1 MNSPLTINGQVA
13 FYQGKV
19 RDVYF
24 LEKGRLAI
32 VASDRISAFDH
43 ILPRAIPGKGQML
56 NDIAYHFLQATEHII
71 LNWSE
76 ALPHKSVT
84 IGKTAEPIKIEMVV
98 RGFLCG
104 HALRQY
110 TAGKRTL
117 CGASMPDGMLP
128 YQAFPQ
134 PIITPATKADHGEH
148 DEDISPREILNRG
161 MVSEDLWQ
169 KLSSVSLKLFAFGQ
183 QMASERGL
191 LLADTKYEF
200 GLIDGELILIDEIHT
215 PDSSRYFYADGFDEA
230 VSQGK
235 PPKHLSKEFVREWL
249 MSKGFQGREGDV
261 MPVMEDEDVQ
271 LIRDRY
277 MELYETMLGRPFH
290 EESMDN
296 LQETI
301 NSFLQN

>member
-1 MNSPLTINGQVA
+1 MGLPLTLNGQVG

-24 LEKGRLAI
+24 LDKGRLAI

-71 LNWSE
+71 SNWSE

-84 IGKTAEPIKIEMVV
+84 TGKTAEPIKIEMVV

-110 TAGKRTL
+110 TAGERTL

-161 MVSEDLWQ
+161 IVSEDLWQ
-169 KLSSVSLKLFAFGQ
+169 KLASVSLELFAFGQ

-230 VSQGK
+230 VSQGR

-277 MELYETMLGRPFH
+277 MELYETMLGRPFQ

-301 NSFLQN
+301 NVFLKR

>member
-1 MNSPLTINGQVA
+1 MNSPLTLDGQVA

-24 LEKGRLAI
+24 LEEGHLAI

-43 ILPRAIPGKGQML
+43 ILPRPIPGKGQML
-56 NDIAYHFLQATEHII
+56 NDIAYHFLQATEHVIP
-71 LNWSE
+71 NWSA

-110 TAGKRTL
+110 TAGERKL

-128 YQAFPQ
+128 YQAFPK
-134 PIITPATKADHGEH
+134 PIITPATKADQGEH
-148 DEDISPREILNRG
+148 DEDISPWEILNRG
-161 MVSEDLWQ
+161 IVSEDLWQ
-169 KLSSVSLKLFAFGQ
+169 KLASVSLELFAFGQ

-200 GLIDGELILIDEIHT
+200 GLIDGELVLIDEIHT
-215 PDSSRYFYADGFDEA
+215 PDSSRYFYAEGFDKA
-230 VSQGK
+230 VRQGK

-261 MPVMEDEDVQ
+261 MPDMKDEDVQ

-277 MELYETMLGRPFH
+277 MELYETMLGRPFQ

-296 LQETI
+296 LQDTI
-301 NSFLQN
+301 NTFLQN

>member
-1 MNSPLTINGQVA
+1 MNSPLTIDGQID

-19 RDVYF
+19 RDVYY
-24 LEKGRLAI
+24 LDQGRIAI

-56 NDIAYHFLQATEHII
+56 NDIAYHFLQATKHII
-71 LNWSE
+71 PNWSE

-84 IGKTAEPIKIEMVV
+84 LGKTAEPIKIEMVV

-110 TAGKRTL
+110 TAGERSI

-134 PIITPATKADHGEH
+134 PIITPATKAEHGEH
-148 DEDISPREILNRG
+148 DEDISPREILHRG
-161 MVSEDLWQ
+161 IVSEHLWQ
-169 KLSSVSLKLFAFGQ
+169 KMASISLELFAYGQ

-191 LLADTKYEF
+191 ILADTKYEF

-215 PDSSRYFYADGFDEA
+215 PDSSRYFYAEGFDEA
-230 VSQGK
+230 VSQGES
-235 PPKHLSKEFVREWL
+235 PRHLSKEFVREWL

-261 MPVMEDEDVQ
+261 MPVMEDEDLQ
-271 LIRDRY
+271 LICDRY
-277 MELYETMLGRPFH
+277 MELYETMLGRPFK
-290 EESMDN
+290 EESASD
-296 LQETI
+296 LEQII
-301 NSFLQN
+301 NEALSA

>member
-1 MNSPLTINGQVA
+1 MNSSLALNGQVA

-24 LEKGRLAI
+24 LDGGRLAI

-71 LNWSE
+71 PNWSE
-76 ALPHKSVT
+76 TLPHKSVT

-110 TAGKRTL
+110 TAGQRTL
-117 CGASMPDGMLP
+117 CGAPMPDGMLP
-128 YQAFPQ
+128 YQAFPK
-134 PIITPATKADHGEH
+134 PIITPATKADQGEH
-148 DEDISPREILNRG
+148 DEDISPREILNLG
-161 MVSEDLWQ
+161 IVSEDLWQ
-169 KLSSVSLKLFAFGQ
+169 KLASVSLELFAFGQ
-183 QMASERGL
+183 QIASERGL

-200 GLIDGELILIDEIHT
+200 GLIGGELILIDEIHT
-215 PDSSRYFYADGFDEA
+215 PDSSRYFYAEGFDAA

-235 PPKHLSKEFVREWL
+235 LPRHLSKEFVREWL
-249 MSKGFQGREGDV
+249 MSRGFQGREGDV

-277 MELYETMLGRPFH
+277 MELYETMLGRPFQ

-296 LQETI
+296 LQDTI

>member
-1 MNSPLTINGQVA
+1 MNLSLALNGQVA

-24 LEKGRLAI
+24 LDGGRLAI

-71 LNWSE
+71 PNWSE

-110 TAGKRTL
+110 KAGERKL

-128 YQAFPQ
+128 YQAFPK
-134 PIITPATKADHGEH
+134 PIITPATKADQGEH

-161 MVSEDLWQ
+161 IVSEDLWQ
-169 KLSSVSLKLFAFGQ
+169 KLASVSLELFAFGQ

-215 PDSSRYFYADGFDEA
+215 PDSSRYFYADGFNES

-235 PPKHLSKEFVREWL
+235 SPKHLSKEFVREWL
-249 MSKGFQGREGDV
+249 MSKGFQGLDGDV
-261 MPVMEDEDVQ
+261 MPVMEGEDVQ

-277 MELYETMLGRPFH
+277 MELYETMLGRPFL
-290 EESMDN
+290 EEPMDN

-301 NSFLQN
+301 NVFIQS

>member
-169 KLSSVSLKLFAFGQ
+169 KLASVSLELFAFG
-183 QMASERGL
+183 
-191 LLADTKYEF
+191 
-200 GLIDGELILIDEIHT
+200 
-215 PDSSRYFYADGFDEA
+215 
-230 VSQGK
+230 
-235 PPKHLSKEFVREWL
+235 
-249 MSKGFQGREGDV
+249 
-261 MPVMEDEDVQ
+261 
-271 LIRDRY
+271 
-277 MELYETMLGRPFH
+277 
-290 EESMDN
+290 
-296 LQETI
+296 
-301 NSFLQN
+301 